1 MTKIETKEQTIK
13 LIQKECEEQ
22 GITDERQIAYILATI
37 EWETAH
43 TWLPVK
49 EAFWT
54 SEAWRKRHLRYYPYF
69 GRGFCQIT
77 WKSNYEK
84 FGKLLGVDFVKHPD
98 LVLYPAYS
106 AFIIVYGMKHG
117 TFTGKKLDNY
127 FTKSKED
134 FVGARR
140 IINGQDKAHTI
151 ASIAKHILV

>member
-1 MTKIETKEQTIK
+1 MTKKEQKNISVD
-13 LIQKECEEQ
+13 LILTECKNQ
-22 GITDERQIAYILATI
+22 GVTDKRQIAYILATI
-37 EWETAH
+37 DWETAH
-43 TWLPVK
+43 TWKPVK

-54 SEAWRKRHLRYYPYF
+54 SESWRKKHLRYYPYF

-84 FGKLLGVDFVKHPD
+84 FSKLLGTDFVAHPD

-117 TFTGKKLDNY
+117 TFTGKKLDDY
-127 FTKSKED
+127 FTKGRED